1 MARRRH
7 ARTPAAISRRIEQYR
22 LRHRA
27 LNLQGS
33 VRRYLVFIRD
43 HHLGDMHPAEAA
55 RFQQIIHRYLN
66 VITLIIRDRNYGNL
80 NSFSANWDSFRR
92 RNP

>member
-1 MARRRH
+1 
-7 ARTPAAISRRIEQYR
+7 
-22 LRHRA
+22 
-27 LNLQGS
+27 
-33 VRRYLVFIRD
+33 D